1 MNKSIMYNHIYPV
14 WLVNFYSPK
23 RYLLHVKKVKTVK
36 KYWYENVDIFK
47 VYFSWTTCI
56 SRSRDLVLATSQTLV
71 VCVNCSDDR
80 HLSMCY
86 KMRLSTCVYNFRWEI
101 LKDAKTSGK
110 YSHYLI
116 AQLMYFS
123 LHLCL
128 YNLRGLT

>member
-1 MNKSIMYNHIYPV
+1 MNKTSLYNHVYPV
-14 WLVNFYSPK
+14 WLVNFYAPK

-36 KYWYENVDIFK
+36 NIDMKTLIFLKFTFRGLLVYRDRWIWFYQHRKHLWSAWTVRTTDI
-47 VYFSWTTCI
+47 W
-56 SRSRDLVLATSQTLV
+56 
-71 VCVNCSDDR
+71 VCVI
-80 HLSMCY
+80 